1 MEGEEEREKDGVA
14 SGDGREVRGYIYGIL
29 MADKEIKAKG
39 FCEAFFFVSL
49 IGFGKM
55 REREREREE

>member
-29 MADKEIKAKG
+29 MANKEIKAKG
-39 FCEAFFFVSL
+39 FCEAFRFC
-49 IGFGKM
+49 
-55 REREREREE
+55 